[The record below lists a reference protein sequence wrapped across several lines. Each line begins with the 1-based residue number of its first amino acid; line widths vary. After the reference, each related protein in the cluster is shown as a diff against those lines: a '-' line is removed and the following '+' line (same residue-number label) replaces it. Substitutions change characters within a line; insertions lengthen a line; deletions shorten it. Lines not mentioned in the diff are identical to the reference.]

1 MKYDD
6 YLLKVLKDECPFCDI
21 KKEYVIEKWK
31 HFTVL
36 LARAPYIKD
45 HLLIVPN
52 RHLIRLSEIT
62 SDEWQTLVLLVE
74 KWTQKLERIHN
85 EVNLLLRDG
94 VANWVLWKSI
104 DHLHFHLIPDIPV
117 YSSTWWWNRTI
128 YSDFQLTKETKTFK
142 DKIKNIRFSLKT
154 KK

>member
-21 KKEYVIEKWK
+21 KNEYILEKWK
-31 HFTVL
+31 HFTVI

-45 HLLIVPN
+45 HILIVPN

-62 SDEWQTLVLLVE
+62 PKERWDLVLMIE
-74 KWTQKLERIHN
+74 KWMRIMETIHS

-94 VANWVLWKSI
+94 VANWIIWKSI
-104 DHLHFHLIPDIPV
+104 DHMHWHLIPDRPV
-117 YSSTWWWNRTI
+117 YSSTWWWNRKV
-128 YSDFQLTKETKTFK
+128 YSDFQTMKKT
-142 DKIKNIRFSLKT
+142 SELKA
-154 KK
+154 KLKWK